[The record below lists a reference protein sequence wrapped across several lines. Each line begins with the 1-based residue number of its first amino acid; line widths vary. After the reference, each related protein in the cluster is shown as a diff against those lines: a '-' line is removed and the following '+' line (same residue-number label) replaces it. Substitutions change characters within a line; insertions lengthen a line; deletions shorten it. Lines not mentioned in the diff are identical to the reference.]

1 MNTLRAR
8 LGDRL
13 LQNEPLARFTA
24 ARLGGAADWVYI
36 ARNTNDDPGAATE
49 ELVEVV
55 TTAWNEGLDVRV
67 IGGGANVLVADDG
80 FRGLVV
86 VNHIDNIQ
94 AGDWHEGR
102 NLSATGGT
110 SLTHL
115 ARKCASLGL
124 SGMEWAVAVPGT
136 VGGAIVNNAG
146 AHGGCI
152 ANSVAD
158 VVVLEADGVNNRP
171 GVQLYTRDDLL
182 YDYRSSILKSRMDRR
197 FLVLLA
203 TFVFIPDDPAL
214 IQTRMNEYNSYRK
227 RTQPPGASLGSVF
240 KNPPDDFAGRL
251 IEAAGLKGARRGAVQ
266 VSDVHANFFVNV
278 DGAGRAS
285 DYYALIRHVQHI
297 VADEQGVNLEPEIEF
312 IGTFE
317 NGVTDED

>member
-1 MNTLRAR
+1 MNTLKTR

-13 LQNEPLARFTA
+13 LQNESLARFTA
-24 ARLGGAADWVYI
+24 ARLGGVADWLYI
-36 ARNTNDDPGAATE
+36 ARNADGDASTATA

-55 TTAWNEGLDVRV
+55 TTAWKAGIDVRV
-67 IGGGANVLVADDG
+67 IGGGANILVADDG

-86 VNHIDNIQ
+86 VNHIDDIQ
-94 AGDWHEGR
+94 AGDWHDGR

-115 ARKCASLGL
+115 ARKCAALGL

-152 ANSVAD
+152 ADRVAD
-158 VVVLEADGVNNRP
+158 VVVLEADGVNGRP
-171 GVQLYTRDDLL
+171 GVQLYAHDDLL
-182 YDYRSSILKSRMDRR
+182 YDYRSSILKSRKDHR

-203 TFVFIPDDPAL
+203 TFCFIPDDPAA
-214 IQTRMNEYNSYRK
+214 IQTRMNEYNGYRK

-266 VSDVHANFFVNV
+266 VSDVHANFFVNM

-297 VADEQGVNLEPEIEF
+297 VADELGVNLEPEIEF
-312 IGTFE
+312 IGTFV
-317 NGVTDED
+317 NDAADED